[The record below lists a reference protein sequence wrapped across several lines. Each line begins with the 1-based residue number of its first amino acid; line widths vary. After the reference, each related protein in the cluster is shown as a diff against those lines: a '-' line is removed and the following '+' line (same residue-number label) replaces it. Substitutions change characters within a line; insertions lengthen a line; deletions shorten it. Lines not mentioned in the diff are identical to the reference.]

1 MGVAWAVVAMM
12 TVHLSDVV
20 GSAVEL
26 ADSERGSCD
35 GRGKIGV
42 WRLGFL
48 PPVLILQK

>member
-12 TVHLSDVV
+12 TVHLSD
-20 GSAVEL
+20 VEL